1 MTLSNPFKVL
11 VGVLTLIV
19 MLFPVGLFLLWGLM
33 VSQVMRGPSSDFP
46 LQFLDIVFPAAFFI
60 MCLFTLIMYGLTAFY
75 VTHAI
80 KNQTASDVV
89 RIVALLGVFFLPY
102 LGMPFYYIV
111 FILMP
116 KSPSWAQKPQPATL

>member
-1 MTLSNPFKVL
+1 MTLSTPIKIL
-11 VGVLTLIV
+11 VGVLTLVV

-46 LQFLDIVFPAAFFI
+46 FQVLDIVFPVAFSM

-80 KNQTASDVV
+80 KNHGGSDLI
-89 RIVALLGVFFLPY
+89 RILALLAVFFFPY
-102 LGMPFYYIV
+102 LGMPFYYILY
-111 FILMP
+111 ILIP
-116 KSPSWAQKPQPATL
+116 RTPAWALKASPAT

>member
-1 MTLSNPFKVL
+1 MTLSNPIKIL

-80 KNQTASDVV
+80 KNQRGSDLV
-89 RIVALLGVFFLPY
+89 RIFALLGVFFLPY
-102 LGMPFYYIV
+102 LGMPFYYILY
-111 FILMP
+111 ILIP
-116 KSPSWAQKPQPATL
+116 TTPAWALKASPPM

>member
-1 MTLSNPFKVL
+1 MTLSNPIKIL

-60 MCLFTLIMYGLTAFY
+60 MCLFTLIMYALTAFY

-80 KNQTASDVV
+80 KNQRGSDLV
-89 RIVALLGVFFLPY
+89 RILALLGVFFLPY
-102 LGMPFYYIV
+102 LGMPFYYILY
-111 FILMP
+111 ILIP
-116 KSPSWAQKPQPATL
+116 TTPAWALKASPPM